1 MGLRLGDAGWVTRLS
16 LQALVRLIR
25 ARLVFARLHAR
36 DIPARNKAA
45 ARAGVAMGGDE
56 LLADRIGFII
66 TRLSKRLPW
75 RSDCL
80 IQAIAAQDWLLRA
93 GIVSEI
99 RIGVERPEKG
109 PFGAHAWLVVGEKV
123 ITGGDISRYATLLGR
138 APSGPDCRDESASAE
153 LGPTLPPETSFE
165 RQGRA

>member
-1 MGLRLGDAGWVTRLS
+1 MPTTTSLTVPNSGKGLRLGDAGWVTRLS
-16 LQALVRLIR
+16 LQALIRLIR

-45 ARAGVAMGGDE
+45 ARAGVAIGRDE

-93 GIVSEI
+93 GMASEI
-99 RIGVERPEKG
+99 RIGVELPEEG

-123 ITGGDISRYATLLGR
+123 ITGGDISRYTTLIGR
-138 APSGPDCRDESASAE
+138 SPPGPDCGDEGA
-153 LGPTLPPETSFE
+153 
-165 RQGRA
+165 